1 MSENTLKIK
10 ISGKLDYEDDLS
22 VAQAARIITF
32 LNTDDRGLDA
42 SDSFGSGSNTG
53 DTDKGT
59 PPKVTSPRQALEAS
73 RAKTNPEKIV
83 ALAAYV
89 LQDGGET
96 FKLEAIKPLFQRAR
110 ATMPGNLTRDL
121 TSAIGSGWIAES
133 NVASEYYLT
142 DKVANVLESGF
153 PEGVS
158 GGVTKGKSKTSS
170 ARKRT
175 KGPATKPDVFVGID
189 DFSVTMDGLP
199 GYHEMKSDKDKVLWV
214 LESAKKLGIKGLANR
229 DIAWLTDHLG
239 AGVPAGNIT
248 GAFNTA
254 QKQGYASRS
263 TMNRTLRILP
273 TGRNFLATLDKK
285 HSRG

>member
-1 MSENTLKIK
+1 MSEKTLRIK
-10 ISGKLDYEDDLS
+10 ISGKLEYEDDLS

-32 LNTDDRGLDA
+32 LNTDDGGLDA
-42 SDSFGSGSNTG
+42 SDSLGSDTG

-59 PPKVTSPRQALEAS
+59 PPKVTNPRQALESS

-89 LQDGGET
+89 LQDGGGT
-96 FKLEAIKPLFQRAR
+96 FKLEAIKPQFQRAR
-110 ATMPGNLTRDL
+110 AKMPSNLTRDL

-133 NVASEYYLT
+133 RVTGEYYLT
-142 DKVANVLESGF
+142 DIVANVLESGF
-153 PEGVS
+153 PEGGS
-158 GGVTKGKSKTSS
+158 GAATKGKSKTSS

-175 KGPATKPDVFVGID
+175 KGPVKKPDIFVGMD
-189 DFSVTMDGLP
+189 EFSVTMDGLP
-199 GYHEMKSDKDKVLWV
+199 GYHEMKTDKDKVLWV
-214 LESAKKLGIKGLANR
+214 LESAKELGIKGLANG

-254 QKQGYASRS
+254 LKQGYASRS
-263 TMNRTLRILP
+263 TMDRTLKILP
-273 TGRNFLATLDKK
+273 AGRKYLAALDD
-285 HSRG
+285 